1 METPIKTQLLMT
13 FTNRDELEATINEIL
28 SSYEILFN
36 HLFVLQNKSNGDEL
50 FCTYN
55 VGADVNYRHPE
66 LNTILVHRKKHT
78 NTLYTINALN
88 ELVRLET
95 GGVSHDYIV
104 PWEEHQ
110 NCILL
115 TDQDGL
121 KKIST
126 RIFEIIDID

>member
-1 METPIKTQLLMT
+1 ME
-13 FTNRDELEATINEIL
+13 EL
-28 SSYEILFN
+28 Y
-36 HLFVLQNKSNGDEL
+36 
-50 FCTYN
+50 CTYN
-55 VGADVNYRHPE
+55 VDADINYRHSN

-95 GGVSHDYIV
+95 GSKNHDYVV
-104 PWEEHQ
+104 PWEEHR
-110 NCILL
+110 NSILL

-126 RIFEIIDID
+126 RIFDIVDID